1 MGSGAFDMNGIV
13 LTVRLLVQMYADHK
27 AADARRVRHPMLVR
41 AGHLRWCLWISFGVL
56 LLYVVYAPEARAG
69 VFHLFDPIANNAQ
82 TESNNWFLTIQGLV
96 RPTFLLLATLEICWA
111 AAVWAFEKDSLNS
124 LSVEVIKKIMV
135 HGFFFAL
142 LQYAPVWLP
151 LIVGSFQR
159 AGEVAVGAPAI
170 TTDGIINLGLDV
182 IAAIWAKT
190 IAFILPIL
198 AIDPEEILGTANPI
212 AYAALALGE
221 AQYVLTAI
229 TTVIIAFAYVV
240 LAAQFFTLKLESC
253 VLFAAGAIF
262 LGFGSSTW
270 TRDYVTKYLNYAINV
285 GVRLLVMILIL
296 SLTLDA
302 VSRMSSGFA
311 FDYAALFG
319 VMAAA
324 VLQAILAIKAP
335 EMAGALMNGSPGVT
349 AGGVFNSILNTAAQ
363 LRMAGIGGGAA
374 GAARGGGGA
383 ERSQGLGHAVNAG
396 RGSANQHPDRSG
408 AAPMVSGLGDRGGG
422 QPAPP
427 PYSRQ
432 PAASGGPSASSEPPP
447 PYTP

>member
-1 MGSGAFDMNGIV
+1 MNGLV
-13 LTVRLLVQMYADHK
+13 LTLRLLAQVYADRK
-27 AADARRVRHPMLVR
+27 AAAAMRVRHPMLVR
-41 AGHLRWCLWISFGVL
+41 AGRLRLFSWMSFGAL
-56 LLYVVYAPEARAG
+56 LLYVVHAPEASAG
-69 VFHLFDPIANNAQ
+69 VFHLFDPIEGTARNDSA
-82 TESNNWFLTIQGLV
+82 NWFTVIQGLV
-96 RPTFLLLATLEICWA
+96 RPTFLALATLEICWA

-124 LSVEVIKKIMV
+124 LSVEVIKKIML
-135 HGFFFAL
+135 HGFFYAL
-142 LQYAPVWLP
+142 LQYAPTWMP
-151 LIVGSFQR
+151 LIVASFQR
-159 AGEVAVGAPAI
+159 AGEMAVGAPTI
-170 TTDGIINLGLDV
+170 TTDGIINMGLDV

-198 AIDPEEILGTANPI
+198 AVDPEEILGTANPI

-221 AQYVLTAI
+221 AQYILTAI

-240 LAAQFFTLKLESC
+240 VAAQFFCLKLESY

-262 LGFGSSTW
+262 LGFGSSSW

-335 EMAGALMNGSPGVT
+335 DMAGALMNGSPGLT
-349 AGGVFNSILNTAAQ
+349 AGGIFNTVLNTVAQ
-363 LRMAGIGGGAA
+363 MRMAGMGGAG
-374 GAARGGGGA
+374 GAARGAGHGPQGA
-383 ERSQGLGHAVNAG
+383 GHGSQGLGHAVNAG
-396 RGSANQHPDRSG
+396 RGSGHPHPDRS
-408 AAPMVSGLGDRGGG
+408 AAAHMVGGLGGRGNG
-422 QPAPP
+422 QPL
-427 PYSRQ
+427 R
-432 PAASGGPSASSEPPP
+432 GPSAQRGTPDPGEPPP